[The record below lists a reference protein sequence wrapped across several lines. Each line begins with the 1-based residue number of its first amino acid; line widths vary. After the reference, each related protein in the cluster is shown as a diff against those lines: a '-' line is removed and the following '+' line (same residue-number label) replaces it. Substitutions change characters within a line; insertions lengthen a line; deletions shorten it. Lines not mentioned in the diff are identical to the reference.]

1 MTMKRAIMLLSVFLF
16 ATMATF
22 AQAAEGDKILGIW
35 LSENKNGKIQI
46 YKAGNKYF
54 GKLIWG
60 RTMYEADG
68 VTSKKDTKNSDESMR
83 NRNLKDMVI
92 LTNMEY
98 DDGEWTD
105 GKVYDPEKGKTYS
118 CTMKLNGN
126 QLNLRGYVG
135 VSLLG
140 RTSVW
145 TRVQ

>member
-1 MTMKRAIMLLSVFLF
+1 MSMKRGIMLLTVFLC

-46 YKAGNKYF
+46 YKAGDKYF

-60 RTMYEADG
+60 KTMFEADG
-68 VTSKKDTKNSDESMR
+68 VTSRKDTKNSDASLR
-83 NRNLKDMVI
+83 NRNLKDLVI

-145 TRVQ
+145 TRIQ

>member
-1 MTMKRAIMLLSVFLF
+1 MSMKSATMLLTVFLC

-22 AQAAEGDKILGIW
+22 AQAAEGDKILGVW

-60 RTMYEADG
+60 KTMYEADG
-68 VTSKKDTKNSDESMR
+68 VTSRKDTKNSDASLR
-83 NRNLKDMVI
+83 NRNLKDLVI

-98 DDGEWTD
+98 DDGEWED

>member
-1 MTMKRAIMLLSVFLF
+1 MSMKSVTMLLTVFLC

-46 YKAGNKYF
+46 YKAGDKYF

-60 RTMYEADG
+60 KTMYEADG
-68 VTSKKDTKNSDESMR
+68 VTSRKDTKNSDASLR
-83 NRNLKDMVI
+83 NRNLKDLVI

-98 DDGEWTD
+98 DDGEWED

-126 QLNLRGYVG
+126 QLSLRGYVG

-145 TRVQ
+145 TRIQ

>member
-1 MTMKRAIMLLSVFLF
+1 MSMKRGIMLLTVFLC

-46 YKAGNKYF
+46 YKAGDKYF

-60 RTMYEADG
+60 KTMFEADG
-68 VTSKKDTKNSDESMR
+68 VTSRKDTKNSDASLR
-83 NRNLKDMVI
+83 NRNLKDLVI
-92 LTNMEY
+92 LSNMDY

-145 TRVQ
+145 TRIQ

>member
-1 MTMKRAIMLLSVFLF
+1 MIMKRGIMLLTAFLI
-16 ATMATF
+16 ASMATF
-22 AQAAEGDKILGIW
+22 AQASEGDKILGIW

-46 YKAGNKYF
+46 YKAGDKYF

-60 RTMYEADG
+60 KNMYEADG
-68 VTSKKDTKNSDESMR
+68 VTSKKDTKNSDASQR
-83 NRNLKDMVI
+83 NRNLKDLVI

-126 QLNLRGYVG
+126 RLNLRGYVG

>member
-1 MTMKRAIMLLSVFLF
+1 MSMKSATMLLTVFLC

-22 AQAAEGDKILGIW
+22 AQAAEGDKILGVW

-60 RTMYEADG
+60 KTMYEADG
-68 VTSKKDTKNSDESMR
+68 VTSRKDTKNSDASLR
-83 NRNLKDMVI
+83 NRNLKDLVI

-98 DDGEWTD
+98 DDGEWED

-126 QLNLRGYVG
+126 RLNLRGYVG

>member
-1 MTMKRAIMLLSVFLF
+1 MSMKRATMLLTVFLF
-16 ATMATF
+16 ATTATF
-22 AQAAEGDKILGIW
+22 AQAAEGDKILGVW

-60 RTMYEADG
+60 KTMYEADG
-68 VTSKKDTKNSDESMR
+68 VTSRKDTKNSDASLR
-83 NRNLKDMVI
+83 NRNLKDLVI
-92 LTNMEY
+92 LTDMEY
-98 DDGEWTD
+98 DDGEWED